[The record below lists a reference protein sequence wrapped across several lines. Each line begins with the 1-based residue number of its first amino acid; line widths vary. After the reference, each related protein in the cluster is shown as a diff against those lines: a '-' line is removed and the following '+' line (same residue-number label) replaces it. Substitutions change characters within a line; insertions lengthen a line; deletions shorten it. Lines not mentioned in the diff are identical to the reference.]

1 MMSRNS
7 LLHTRLKFKI
17 WKKICSVNTNEKKS
31 GIKKSGVLTL
41 ILDKADFEANKIIK
55 ENQEHYRKIKWSRH
69 NEDILNG
76 YTPKGR
82 ASNT

>member
-17 WKKICSVNTNEKKS
+17 QKKIRSVNTNEKKS
-31 GIKKSGVLTL
+31 GSLTL

-55 ENQEHYRKIKWSRH
+55 EN
-69 NEDILNG
+69 
-76 YTPKGR
+76 
-82 ASNT
+82 